1 MAGDAETTS
10 SELPGP
16 ADASGTPLTG
26 RALRIATRERNP
38 VWKNPPLMID
48 MDVCINCDACLR
60 ACPKY
65 LGAIFNH
72 DIDVIIIPE
81 LCSACNKCLDP
92 CPVDCIHPD
101 PNWKPASDD
110 WWGAQ
115 EFDDPYV

>member
-1 MAGDAETTS
+1 MA
-10 SELPGP
+10 
-16 ADASGTPLTG
+16 ADADTPNSETGGPVDDGGTPLVG
-26 RALRIATRERNP
+26 RSLRLATRERNP
-38 VWKNPPLMID
+38 IWKNVPFRID

-72 DIDVIIIPE
+72 DLDVIIIPE
-81 LCSACNKCLDP
+81 LCSGCEKCLDP

-101 PNWKPASDD
+101 PNWTPATDD

-115 EFDDPYV
+115 KFDDPYA